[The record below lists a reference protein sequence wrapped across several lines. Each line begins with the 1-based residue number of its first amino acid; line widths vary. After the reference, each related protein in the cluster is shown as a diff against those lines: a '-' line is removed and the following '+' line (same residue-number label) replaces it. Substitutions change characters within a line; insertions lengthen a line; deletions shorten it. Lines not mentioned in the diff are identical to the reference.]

1 MSALRTITG
10 EFRYEII
17 RQIYEGGM
25 GIVYEALQH
34 GGRGFRK
41 RVAIKVIRERLA
53 RQPDFLANFAGE
65 ARLVADL
72 IHTNIV
78 QTYHFG
84 ESDGACFICME
95 LIRGVNLEQ
104 FLERANSAGRRL
116 PVELAVFIVSRIA
129 RGLAYAHSKT
139 DGTGTPLGIVHR
151 DINPKNILIAYEG
164 DVKLTDF
171 GVAKARGF
179 LTNKEGEEV
188 AGKPEYM
195 SPEQADFL
203 ITDRRSDLFS
213 VGVVLSQL
221 LTNQNIF
228 RGPTPDESRQRV
240 LELPIPDF
248 TRLAPEI
255 EPKLSQILQR
265 TLERDLSRR
274 YQTADELLYDLEF
287 FIYHRGYG
295 PTNETLGRFIRE
307 LFREESKPTA
317 DPTRGGTVKLGR
329 KSRRTSDSQVA
340 TRIKSKTE

>member
-1 MSALRTITG
+1 
-10 EFRYEII
+10 
-17 RQIYEGGM
+17 
-25 GIVYEALQH
+25 
-34 GGRGFRK
+34 
-41 RVAIKVIRERLA
+41 
-53 RQPDFLANFAGE
+53 
-65 ARLVADL
+65 
-72 IHTNIV
+72 
-78 QTYHFG
+78 
-84 ESDGACFICME
+84 
-95 LIRGVNLEQ
+95 
-104 FLERANSAGRRL
+104 
-116 PVELAVFIVSRIA
+116 VELAVFIVSRIA